1 MAPIRV
7 RTRSLA
13 ALAAVLL
20 LLAFGSGRLG
30 GQVNAGAEEFEQRVA
45 AARLGPDGPELSAA
59 LEQLG
64 RARYTAGNF
73 PAAFAAFDEA
83 VRLPPAAGSPAAAAD
98 LLLVRADAAR
108 QGMAPAVAEA
118 ALREA
123 IAAFDRLG
131 PEGAK
136 GRVTA
141 RNLLA
146 SLFLFR
152 LHSRLDEAEQLLRE
166 ALAIAESA
174 VGAESASTA
183 AVLANLGKV
192 YELRGEND
200 RAEAA
205 MVRALALMEKAV
217 GPEARSTIICLRTLA
232 YHYLQRGLHQEAEPL
247 NVRVYETEKRLRP
260 EHPATA
266 AAASELGWLFYTLGD
281 YTRGEAL
288 LREALALR
296 EKTLG
301 PASLDLAVTLAHLG
315 VLLDTSGRH
324 AEAVPLLRRC
334 LEIRR
339 RVLPEQSAAV
349 AGAMSILGDAL
360 GETGAFEEALGL
372 LRRARELRIAVHGPD
387 DLNVAYVCVALA
399 RTLAYAG
406 DTAAARAE
414 AAEAWRITTVCGEA
428 LAADRVEMAW
438 MVAAL
443 AIMADDAAA
452 TGPAV
457 AVAQQEYERL
467 FAGSLG
473 FTSESQRLALLRGFA
488 PFDLPASAGA
498 AGPIARSV
506 LRSKGLVLDSLLE
519 DEAMARDGTDAETA
533 ALLEQ
538 LRRVRSG
545 AMRSSTPALFDAAE
559 KLEKQLA
566 VRVASIGA
574 RRQALGTDPAAV
586 QAALSPR
593 AALVELVRYQRIG
606 PRLSLTPA
614 YGALVLARE
623 QSPVWVPLG
632 DEAALRPEVERL
644 RLLAQSGGP
653 ADWLARAHAALIA
666 PVLAVLPG
674 GTERLFIS
682 PDGILHVVPWAVLRD
697 GEGKFLAE
705 KFVVAGVGSGRD
717 LLPAGWSGP
726 PPTREL
732 VVFAAPEFGRGRPD
746 APAQTEPAPPGAAAT
761 LWRGLNLHDLPGAR
775 AEGKAV
781 GRLARQHGL
790 TTTEYF
796 GADASEPQV
805 RALAA
810 PRVLHLA
817 THGFVLPATAE
828 NAEGTAA
835 MNLAGLALAGGRMT
849 IEAWGRGTVPPA
861 EADGI
866 LTAREAAALDLR
878 GTELVVLSACETAAG
893 APTFGEGVFGLRRG
907 FVRAGARNLLL
918 TLWPVRDAETTVFM
932 QGFYQRLLAG
942 ATPEDALAGARV
954 EALRRI
960 MAQSGPVEAARLV
973 GAFVLDVRR

>member
-73 PAAFAAFDEA
+73 PAAFAALDEA
-83 VRLPPAAGSPAAAAD
+83 VRLPPGGRLTPRRRPTCCWCGRMLRGRGWRRRSRRRPC
-98 LLLVRADAAR
+98 AR
-108 QGMAPAVAEA
+108 RSRP
-118 ALREA
+118 
-123 IAAFDRLG
+123 FDRLG

-360 GETGAFEEALGL
+360 GETGALDEALRL

-488 PFDLPASAGA
+488 PFDLPTSAGA

-506 LRSKGLVLDSLLE
+506 LRTKGLVLDSLLE

-545 AMRSSTPALFDAAE
+545 AMRSSTP
-559 KLEKQLA
+559 
-566 VRVASIGA
+566 R
-574 RRQALGTDPAAV
+574 
-586 QAALSPR
+586 
-593 AALVELVRYQRIG
+593 LVRRGGEIG
-606 PRLSLTPA
+606 EATG
-614 YGALVLARE
+614 GAGGLDR
-623 QSPVWVPLG
+623 G
-632 DEAALRPEVERL
+632 AA
-644 RLLAQSGGP
+644 
-653 ADWLARAHAALIA
+653 
-666 PVLAVLPG
+666 
-674 GTERLFIS
+674 
-682 PDGILHVVPWAVLRD
+682 
-697 GEGKFLAE
+697 
-705 KFVVAGVGSGRD
+705 AGVGHRPGGGAGRLVAPD
-717 LLPAGWSGP
+717 GP
-726 PPTREL
+726 GRTGAVSADR
-732 VVFAAPEFGRGRPD
+732 AAPQPHAGLRGPG
-746 APAQTEPAPPGAAAT
+746 PGA
-761 LWRGLNLHDLPGAR
+761 
-775 AEGKAV
+775 
-781 GRLARQHGL
+781 
-790 TTTEYF
+790 
-796 GADASEPQV
+796 
-805 RALAA
+805 
-810 PRVLHLA
+810 
-817 THGFVLPATAE
+817 
-828 NAEGTAA
+828 
-835 MNLAGLALAGGRMT
+835 
-849 IEAWGRGTVPPA
+849 GTVP
-861 EADGI
+861 GV
-866 LTAREAAALDLR
+866 
-878 GTELVVLSACETAAG
+878 GAAG
-893 APTFGEGVFGLRRG
+893 G
-907 FVRAGARNLLL
+907 
-918 TLWPVRDAETTVFM
+918 
-932 QGFYQRLLAG
+932 
-942 ATPEDALAGARV
+942 
-954 EALRRI
+954 
-960 MAQSGPVEAARLV
+960 
-973 GAFVLDVRR
+973 